1 MNKRMDRNRL
11 NIGVYHLKPYART
24 EAHIKDLADCGID
37 FVVCMD
43 NDRPA
48 LDLFHKYGV
57 GAIVSG
63 IVPGWWG
70 GFGDNAGK
78 LAETNPME
86 TYEAAAKAFTASHA
100 DHPAIW
106 GIDVGDEPSALD
118 FPYYGRVMDYVN
130 RAFPNQFPYLNLYP
144 NYASV
149 SRNNAQE
156 TVNQLG
162 TATYDEHIQ
171 KYCENVP
178 ADYICYDFYL
188 YSINVTKHYENL
200 RVVADACRNT
210 GRSMWIVL
218 QVNSNKPAEWMS
230 ENNLR
235 FQAYTSMAFGAENI
249 IWACYTAGWWHNQ
262 VLDGEG
268 NKTQQYDKLKKI
280 NAEIRT
286 LADEYMKYRR
296 VSTHFVGFEGH
307 PHMAAVQQE
316 TIPSLS
322 TGVFFDVKADNGA
335 PLVVGEMV
343 NRNADGSVALMVCA
357 ADDPRDEKQNS
368 TDTNRSRVAEVAPA
382 VHDAASAQT
391 YQITFRAPDR
401 CVRALGGEGY
411 KTVTDLGDG
420 VYAVAVKSNEGV
432 LIMAR

>member
-11 NIGVYHLKPYART
+11 NIGAYHLRPYART
-24 EAHIKDLADCGID
+24 EAHVKDVADCGID

-70 GFGDNAGK
+70 GDGSNAGK
-78 LAETNPME
+78 LADTNPME
-86 TYEAAAKAFTASHA
+86 KYEAAAASFV

-118 FPYYGRVMDYVN
+118 FPYYGKVIDYVN
-130 RAFPNQFPYLNLYP
+130 RAFSNQFAYLNLYP

-149 SRNNAQE
+149 SGNNAQE

-162 TATYDEHIQ
+162 TATYEEHIRR
-171 KYCENVP
+171 YCECVP
-178 ADYICYDFYL
+178 SDYLCYDFYL
-188 YSINVTKHYENL
+188 YSINVAKHYENL

-218 QVNSNKPAEWMS
+218 QVNSHRPEEWMS

-262 VLDGEG
+262 VLDDQG
-268 NKTQQYDKLKKI
+268 NQTEQYGKLKRV
-280 NAEIRT
+280 NAQIRT
-286 LADEYMKYRR
+286 IADEYMKYRR
-296 VSTHFVGFEGH
+296 VSTHFVGYQGH
-307 PHMAAVQQE
+307 PDMNRVQQE
-316 TIPSLS
+316 SLASLS
-322 TGVFFDVKADNGA
+322 TGVFFDVKSDNGA
-335 PLVVGEMV
+335 PVLVGEMV
-343 NRNADGSVALMVCA
+343 SRTGDGSAALMICA
-357 ADDPRDEKQNS
+357 ADDPYEK
-368 TDTNRSRVAEVAPA
+368 EPKE
-382 VHDAASAQT
+382 
-391 YQITFRAPDR
+391 YQITFRAPNR

-411 KTVTDLGDG
+411 RTVTDLGG
-420 VYAVAVKSNEGV
+420 VYAVTVRSNEGV
-432 LIMAR
+432 LITAR

>member
-11 NIGVYHLKPYART
+11 NIGAYHLRPYART
-24 EAHIKDLADCGID
+24 EAHIKDVADCGID

-70 GFGDNAGK
+70 GDGSNAGK
-78 LAETNPME
+78 LADTNPME
-86 TYEAAAKAFTASHA
+86 KYEAACASFV

-118 FPYYGRVMDYVN
+118 FPYYGKVIDYVN
-130 RAFPNQFPYLNLYP
+130 RAFSNQFAYLNLYP

-149 SRNNAQE
+149 SGNNAQE

-162 TATYDEHIQ
+162 TATYAEHIRR
-171 KYCENVP
+171 YCECVP
-178 ADYICYDFYL
+178 SDYLCYDFYL
-188 YSINVTKHYENL
+188 YSINVAKHYENL

-218 QVNSNKPAEWMS
+218 QVNSHRPEEWMS

-262 VLDGEG
+262 VLDDQG
-268 NKTQQYDKLKKI
+268 NQTEQYGKLKRV
-280 NAEIRT
+280 NAQIRT
-286 LADEYMKYRR
+286 IADEYMKYRR
-296 VSTHFVGFEGH
+296 VSTHFVGFQGH
-307 PHMAAVQQE
+307 PDMNCVQQE
-316 TIPSLS
+316 SIESLS
-322 TGVFFDVKADNGA
+322 TGVFFDVKSDNGA
-335 PLVVGEMV
+335 PVLVGEMV
-343 NRNADGSVALMVCA
+343 SRTNDGSAALMICA
-357 ADDPRDEKQNS
+357 ADDPYEK
-368 TDTNRSRVAEVAPA
+368 EPKE
-382 VHDAASAQT
+382 
-391 YQITFRAPDR
+391 YQVTFRAPNR
-401 CVRALGGEGY
+401 CIRALGGEGY
-411 KTVTDLGDG
+411 KTVTDLGG
-420 VYAVAVKSNEGV
+420 VYAVTVRSNEGV
-432 LIMAR
+432 LITAR

>member
-11 NIGVYHLKPYART
+11 NIGAYHLRPYART
-24 EAHIKDLADCGID
+24 EAHVKDVADCGID

-70 GFGDNAGK
+70 GDGSNAGK
-78 LAETNPME
+78 LADTNPME
-86 TYEAAAKAFTASHA
+86 KYEAASASFV

-118 FPYYGRVMDYVN
+118 FPYYGKVIDYVN
-130 RAFPNQFPYLNLYP
+130 RAFSNQFAYLNLYP

-149 SRNNAQE
+149 SGNNAQE

-162 TATYDEHIQ
+162 TATYAEHIRR
-171 KYCENVP
+171 YCECVP
-178 ADYICYDFYL
+178 SDYLCYDFYL
-188 YSINVTKHYENL
+188 YSINVAKHYENL

-218 QVNSNKPAEWMS
+218 QVNSHRPDEWMS

-262 VLDGEG
+262 VLDDQG
-268 NKTQQYDKLKKI
+268 NQTEQYGKLKRV
-280 NAEIRT
+280 NAQIRT
-286 LADEYMKYRR
+286 IADEYMKYRR
-296 VSTHFVGFEGH
+296 VSTHFVGYQGH
-307 PHMAAVQQE
+307 PDMNCVQQE
-316 TIPSLS
+316 SIESLS
-322 TGVFFDVKADNGA
+322 TGVFFDVKSDNGA
-335 PLVVGEMV
+335 PILVGEMV
-343 NRNADGSVALMVCA
+343 SQTNDGSAALMICA
-357 ADDPRDEKQNS
+357 ADDPYEK
-368 TDTNRSRVAEVAPA
+368 EPKE
-382 VHDAASAQT
+382 
-391 YQITFRAPDR
+391 YQVTFRAPNR
-401 CVRALGGEGY
+401 CIRALGGDGY
-411 KTVTDLGDG
+411 QTVTDLGG
-420 VYAVAVKSNEGV
+420 VYAVTVRSNEGV
-432 LIMAR
+432 LITAR

>member
-70 GFGDNAGK
+70 GDGDNAGK
-78 LAETNPME
+78 LRETNPME
-86 TYEAAAKAFTASHA
+86 KYEAAAASFV

-118 FPYYGRVMDYVN
+118 FPYYGRVMDHVD

-149 SRNNAQE
+149 SQNNAQE

-296 VSTHFVGFEGH
+296 VSTHFVGFDGH
-307 PHMAAVQQE
+307 PDMAAVKQE
-316 TIPSLS
+316 AIGSLS

-343 NRNADGSVALMVCA
+343 NRKGDGSVALMVCA
-357 ADDPRDEKQNS
+357 ADDPRE
-368 TDTNRSRVAEVAPA
+368 TDPKE
-382 VHDAASAQT
+382 

-401 CVRALGGEGY
+401 CVRALGGDGY
-411 KTVTDLGDG
+411 KTVTDLGGG

>member
-1 MNKRMDRNRL
+1 MNKRMNRSRL
-11 NIGVYHLKPYART
+11 NIGVYHLRPYART

-70 GFGDNAGK
+70 GDGDNAGK
-78 LAETNPME
+78 LRETNPME
-86 TYEAAAKAFTASHA
+86 KYEDAAKAFA

-118 FPYYGRVMDYVN
+118 FPYYGRVMDYVG

-149 SRNNAQE
+149 SQNNAQE

-178 ADYICYDFYL
+178 VDYICYDFYL

-218 QVNSNKPAEWMS
+218 QVNSNKPVEWMS

-268 NKTQQYDKLKKI
+268 NKTEQYDKLKKI

-316 TIPSLS
+316 AIPSLS

-343 NRNADGSVALMVCA
+343 NREHDGSVALMVCA
-357 ADDPRDEKQNS
+357 ADDPYE
-368 TDTNRSRVAEVAPA
+368 TDPKEYN
-382 VHDAASAQT
+382 
-391 YQITFRAPDR
+391 ITFRAPDR
-401 CVRALGGEGY
+401 CVRAWGGSGY

-420 VYAVAVKSNEGV
+420 VYAVSVQSNEGV
-432 LIMAR
+432 LITAR

>member
-1 MNKRMDRNRL
+1 MNKRMNRNRL
-11 NIGVYHLKPYART
+11 NIGVYHLRPYART

-70 GFGDNAGK
+70 GDGNNAGK

-86 TYEAAAKAFTASHA
+86 KYEAAAKAFS

-149 SRNNAQE
+149 SQNNAQE

-178 ADYICYDFYL
+178 VDYICYDFYL

-268 NKTQQYDKLKKI
+268 NKTQQYDKLRKV

-307 PHMAAVQQE
+307 PHMAAVKQPAVE
-316 TIPSLS
+316 SLN

-357 ADDPRDEKQNS
+357 ADDPYE
-368 TDTNRSRVAEVAPA
+368 TDPKEYR
-382 VHDAASAQT
+382 
-391 YQITFRAPDR
+391 ITFRAPDR

-411 KTVTDLGDG
+411 KTVTHLGDG
-420 VYAVAVKSNEGV
+420 LYAVSVKSNEGV
-432 LIMAR
+432 LITAR